1 MFPLREIIKNKRI
14 LESHR
19 LTIDRLYNVYK
30 DSLYKGLVKCN
41 RISPSKVDERHR
53 PHAKTTHRATQ
64 HQGGRHEVKSFI
76 GCSCCR
82 GWERWARR
90 ESFIGAQLLP
100 WMRTLSATQPKLHR
114 SLRFV
119 KTFSPSLPAGPLAP
133 PCAALRQCSAFLA
146 RFPPARTNQTNP
158 DSVPFV
164 SMWRRCKTHRAL
176 LDGQIQILMQVK
188 RWRYIENVQFD
199 GEMNRWSILCLW
211 QIVTLQT
218 K

>member
-1 MFPLREIIKNKRI
+1 MVEWATLISINLIAENMYRVFFHNPCDYIIRKPLTYYMFPLREIIKNKRI

-19 LTIDRLYNVYK
+19 STIDRLCNVYK
-30 DSLYKGLVKCN
+30 YSLYKGLVKCN

-53 PHAKTTHRATQ
+53 PHANTTHRATQ

-119 KTFSPSLPAGPLAP
+119 
-133 PCAALRQCSAFLA
+133 
-146 RFPPARTNQTNP
+146 
-158 DSVPFV
+158 
-164 SMWRRCKTHRAL
+164 
-176 LDGQIQILMQVK
+176 
-188 RWRYIENVQFD
+188 
-199 GEMNRWSILCLW
+199 
-211 QIVTLQT
+211 
-218 K
+218 